1 MRRCLRH
8 RKLLCREP
16 SCRKPS
22 PPRTS
27 YYTDTTDDGLDTL
40 YTPGVVGT
48 GIGYDPPLSY
58 EPTPAYVE
66 PRCDPEPGSSSG
78 IGYET
83 TTDTPPSYD
92 SYSAPSSYDSYGSS
106 GSDSYSSPSSSYDS
120 GSYDSGSSSSDS
132 GYSGGSCD

>member
-8 RKLLCREP
+8 RMLLCP
-16 SCRKPS
+16 LPGCRKTG

-27 YYTDTTDDGLDTL
+27 YYTDTTDDGLDIL

-66 PRCDPEPGSSSG
+66 PRCDPEPSSSSG
-78 IGYET
+78 VGYET
-83 TTDTPPSYD
+83 TADTSPPSYD
-92 SYSAPSSYDSYGSS
+92 SYSPPSSYDSYGSS

-120 GSYDSGSSSSDS
+120 GSSSSDS